1 MISNQN
7 YGNIRVVK
15 KYKSE
20 KELMTMKLLN
30 QENKIVISIATLESV
45 KHALIWEYIDHLD
58 NNVLVLE
65 SEIYD
70 TEAVVKIS
78 GILQSIKFAD
88 TMEDLQEYIGDI
100 GWKLV

>member
-1 MISNQN
+1 
-7 YGNIRVVK
+7 
-15 KYKSE
+15 
-20 KELMTMKLLN
+20 MKLLN
-30 QENKIVISIATLESV
+30 QENQIVISIATLESV

-100 GWKLV
+100 GWKLI

>member
-1 MISNQN
+1 
-7 YGNIRVVK
+7 
-15 KYKSE
+15 
-20 KELMTMKLLN
+20 MKLLD
-30 QENKIVISIATLESV
+30 QENNIVISIATLESV

-78 GILQSIKFAD
+78 NILQSIKFAE
-88 TMEDLQEYIGDI
+88 TMEDLEEYIGDI